1 MPPSSYA
8 HSAIFPSAQGR
19 AGNIPKISKRN
30 VGPRRPGPPCI
41 HCITWPHVLRGV
53 HPESL
58 DTDRDE
64 VVDVIGYL
72 LPDVV
77 SAAVEI
83 IEADEVAVPDLLGVV
98 VVVYLAVWLME
109 VVIPEGH
116 CRVGL
121 SKRGRQFD
129 LEGCIVYYHY
139 YHLSVTNRGSICSPT
154 TLQGWTYFEE
164 EILCPGRWL
173 CQS

>member
-1 MPPSSYA
+1 M
-8 HSAIFPSAQGR
+8 F
-19 AGNIPKISKRN
+19 
-30 VGPRRPGPPCI
+30 
-41 HCITWPHVLRGV
+41 RGV

-72 LPDVV
+72 LPDIVG
-77 SAAVEI
+77 AAIEI

-116 CRVGL
+116 GRVGL
-121 SKRGRQFD
+121 STRGRRFILKVVCNQSLFTNQQAGHFSVRMAYNIFCPNLKRNGQF
-129 LEGCIVYYHY
+129 
-139 YHLSVTNRGSICSPT
+139 
-154 TLQGWTYFEE
+154 
-164 EILCPGRWL
+164 
-173 CQS
+173 